1 MAKYEIEYSK
11 TTIHYTKEK
20 LENVSSKYGIYD
32 LEDDRDYLC
41 VAVKHFCATHFMYDN
56 AAHLD
61 QYDAETR
68 GRKIQ
73 EWKYQP
79 NGNFKG
85 WIYARTI
92 ED

>member
-1 MAKYEIEYSK
+1 MQA
-11 TTIHYTKEK
+11 
-20 LENVSSKYGIYD
+20 
-32 LEDDRDYLC
+32 
-41 VAVKHFCATHFMYDN
+41 AVMHFCATHFMYGN

-68 GRKIQ
+68 GDKWQ

-85 WIYARTI
+85 WISASVK
-92 ED
+92 D